1 MQEGR
6 DLHHA
11 KPAEA
16 DARSVAP
23 GRSKIMLTQG
33 RGDAGH
39 LREIIDPDDD
49 VVEDAGLTE
58 NLVTVLVFPF
68 SEDIA
73 PLCGWA
79 ATPRTRCALSNEGR
93 VDPRDMWTG
102 IIYEPFRAHEVPE
115 NRAKVGEEANERA
128 YDE

>member
-1 MQEGR
+1 MRSPLKLMHVVLPLAG
-6 DLHHA
+6 
-11 KPAEA
+11 
-16 DARSVAP
+16 ARSRWRRA
-23 GRSKIMLTQG
+23 G
-33 RGDAGH
+33 GDAGH

-128 YDE
+128 HDE